1 MWENPFAS
9 FKGKYC
15 MDKIV
20 HCVDEQWDLC
30 RSLDPKPASLAPLS
44 SSQVSSLYYP
54 VLEEVRMNFNI
65 HLMFTEKWTVG
76 LLEQRKQDIQRL
88 CPRSDRSDFA
98 VILKIGL
105 QAPGVG
111 GLNLDQAGRGAGGS
125 VFARRGAGARG
136 RAPSAGG
143 EGKCVRTLVSPQSLP
158 NLGSKY

>member
-1 MWENPFAS
+1 M
-9 FKGKYC
+9 
-15 MDKIV
+15 
-20 HCVDEQWDLC
+20 
-30 RSLDPKPASLAPLS
+30 
-44 SSQVSSLYYP
+44 
-54 VLEEVRMNFNI
+54 
-65 HLMFTEKWTVG
+65 G